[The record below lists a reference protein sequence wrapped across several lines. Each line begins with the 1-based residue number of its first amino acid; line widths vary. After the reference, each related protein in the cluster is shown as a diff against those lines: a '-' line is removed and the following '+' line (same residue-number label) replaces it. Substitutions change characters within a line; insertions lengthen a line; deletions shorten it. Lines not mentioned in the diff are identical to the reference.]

1 MIKISNNSKK
11 RAKIIIKVVQKI
23 YQRNMKIKT
32 FKISKQFQMTNMLLN
47 VNNARSQIFLTTG
60 IAVIVAYLMYI
71 LDQVL
76 R

>member
-1 MIKISNNSKK
+1 
-11 RAKIIIKVVQKI
+11 
-23 YQRNMKIKT
+23 MKIKT